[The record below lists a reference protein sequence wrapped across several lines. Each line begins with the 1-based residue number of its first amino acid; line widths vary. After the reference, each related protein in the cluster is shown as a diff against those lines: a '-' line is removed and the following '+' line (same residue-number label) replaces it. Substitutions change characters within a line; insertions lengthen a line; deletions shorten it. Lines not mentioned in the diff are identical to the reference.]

1 MYFYII
7 EGGTH
12 DSYDKDVY
20 CSETYYSQ
28 KEFEDIVINAY
39 KYVCEEVK
47 AKKPNFY
54 RCFRNFEVESI
65 CWESEFG
72 DNDFIDWIEKNTDLK
87 IINNPNA
94 SMYIGTCTTPSE
106 DTRKLERAIAYS
118 KVPHC
123 RYNCCYK
130 SSDNPFDKYRCYYP
144 DIRSKARLEIKRK
157 YPD

>member
-47 AKKPNFY
+47 AKNL
-54 RCFRNFEVESI
+54 I
-65 CWESEFG
+65 
-72 DNDFIDWIEKNTDLK
+72 FIDVFVILK
-87 IINNPNA
+87 
-94 SMYIGTCTTPSE
+94 
-106 DTRKLERAIAYS
+106 
-118 KVPHC
+118 
-123 RYNCCYK
+123 
-130 SSDNPFDKYRCYYP
+130 
-144 DIRSKARLEIKRK
+144 
-157 YPD
+157 